1 MLSAASSRYDNVF
14 AHDDMDSAQA
24 GVLQRFKAGSAGII
38 VAPAPYASLTG
49 EGSVPLSVRVTALV
63 FTLATVGLPTAA
75 RAQLRYP
82 PLSPYPPSRYGYAEA
97 DVRFKVKPKDAA
109 VYIDGYFAG
118 KVEDYDGAFERL
130 HVEPGQHE
138 ITVYLE
144 GYRSLHQRV
153 YLSPNSTRKIEGTLE
168 KLLPEDPAEPLPQPA
183 VQPDRQDPGAARP
196 PIVGRATPRRPP
208 PPPPSGRQ
216 QPVPPSASRFGT
228 ISLQVQPANAT
239 VFVDGEK
246 WAGPANADER
256 LIIQVPEGR
265 HRVEVER
272 DGYERFVTEIDV
284 RSSDTA
290 PLNVSLT
297 RSR

>member
-1 MLSAASSRYDNVF
+1 MRLSA
-14 AHDDMDSAQA
+14 
-24 GVLQRFKAGSAGII
+24 
-38 VAPAPYASLTG
+38 
-49 EGSVPLSVRVTALV
+49 RVTALV
-63 FTLATVGLPTAA
+63 IALATVVLPTAA
-75 RAQLRYP
+75 RAQFRYP
-82 PLSPYPPSRYGYAEA
+82 PIYPTYPPYRYGFAEA
-97 DVRFKVKPKDAA
+97 DVRLKVKPKDAA
-109 VYIDGYFAG
+109 VYVDGYFAG

-144 GYRSLHQRV
+144 GYRSLHEKV

-168 KLLPEDPAEPLPQPA
+168 KLLPGDTAEPLPQPS

-196 PIVGRATPRRPP
+196 PIVGRQGTRRPP
-208 PPPPSGRQ
+208 PPQAGARPGQTPPPIPR
-216 QPVPPSASRFGT
+216 SASRFGT

-246 WAGPANADER
+246 WAGPANNDER

-284 RSSDTA
+284 HASDTA